1 MSRNV
6 RPSST
11 CSHSSYR
18 HLPTKILELLQ
29 RYDSNPLNSKEFMH
43 QAWFDMIKFNA
54 LIDEL
59 QKLDF
64 GDKNEEVLLV
74 QVKFMIVSNSTSLL
88 KVLIKI

>member
-1 MSRNV
+1 
-6 RPSST
+6 
-11 CSHSSYR
+11 
-18 HLPTKILELLQ
+18 
-29 RYDSNPLNSKEFMH
+29 MH